1 MNTPIGRD
9 FKRSGVRTGYGNRI
23 TREHWQGFAAGAALG
38 LVLAFAALAWAQSRL
53 RSMTATLDGSALVP
67 EAAAGRPAK
76 GRAVT
81 DAPADPA
88 ADPAAETAADQYDF
102 YDRLK
107 NSEVVVSEQSKTT
120 APALPTAM
128 IERPGTYV
136 LELGNWR
143 EASDAERTRAK
154 AARLGVVASV
164 QRVSVEAGE
173 FHRVSVGP
181 ISKLDELNRTQASLR
196 AAEIEAL
203 AIRVGD

>member
-1 MNTPIGRD
+1 MSTPIGRD
-9 FKRSGVRTGYGNRI
+9 FKRSAARGGYGSRI

-38 LVLAFAALAWAQSRL
+38 LVLAVAALAWAQSRL
-53 RSMTATLDGSALVP
+53 RSVTATLDGPAAAP
-67 EAAAGRPAK
+67 EAGVARPGR
-76 GRAVT
+76 GRTATETVA
-81 DAPADPA
+81 DPGADPA
-88 ADPAAETAADQYDF
+88 ADPAAEQYEF

-107 NSEVVVSEQSKTT
+107 NSEVVVSDQGKDA
-120 APALPTAM
+120 APEPPTAL

-154 AARLGVVASV
+154 AARLGVIATV
-164 QRVSVEAGE
+164 QRVTLESGE
-173 FHRVSVGP
+173 FHRVSIGP
-181 ISKLDELNRTQASLR
+181 FSKLDELNRTRAALR